1 MTISRRD
8 FLKVTAG
15 TGALAAIG
23 QLGRTTAIAAPSGSY
38 RAMVGVFLFGGN
50 DGWNMVIPTDAR
62 HAQYLASRGTVGIKA
77 SQLTALTGAPYA
89 LHPAMAALRPL
100 WDEGSLA
107 LVLNAGTLYAPLTK
121 ATYQSRADLRPMNL
135 LSHSD
140 EQAHWQGLRARDFA
154 TDGFMG
160 RLTDRMGTG
169 AVPSMI
175 SIAGSNLAVIG
186 KTSSALV
193 LPSTGTL
200 TRSGYSSMSNAA
212 NNAKNAALASFS
224 SATGLG
230 DVAEASARDINASYD
245 QATTANTI
253 ISANSALDGY
263 FVNPATGAALTS
275 DVARQLMRVARMID
289 ARGSLGHGRQT
300 FFVSQGGYDNH
311 SGQTNG
317 GNNDT
322 GTHAGLL
329 GDLAMALAGFHRAM
343 QAIGMAENV
352 TSFTMSD
359 FGRTYRGNAQNGT
372 DHAWGSNHLVVGG
385 NVAPGGIF
393 GAYPDPVLGGA
404 TDVSSEGRFVPGVA
418 QEEYIGA
425 IARWHGVADAD
436 MPYVFPNWSTWS
448 TGGRGPLGLFRT

>member
-15 TGALAAIG
+15 TSALAAIG
-23 QLGRTTAIAAPSGSY
+23 QLGHTAAIAAPSGNY

-62 HAQYLASRGTVGIKA
+62 HPQYLASRGTVGIA
-77 SQLTALTGAPYA
+77 ANRLTALTGAAYA

-200 TRSGYSSMSNAA
+200 TRSGYSTMSNAA
-212 NNAKNAALASFS
+212 NNAKNAAL
-224 SATGLG
+224 
-230 DVAEASARDINASYD
+230 
-245 QATTANTI
+245 
-253 ISANSALDGY
+253 
-263 FVNPATGAALTS
+263 
-275 DVARQLMRVARMID
+275 
-289 ARGSLGHGRQT
+289 
-300 FFVSQGGYDNH
+300 
-311 SGQTNG
+311 
-317 GNNDT
+317 
-322 GTHAGLL
+322 
-329 GDLAMALAGFHRAM
+329 
-343 QAIGMAENV
+343 
-352 TSFTMSD
+352 
-359 FGRTYRGNAQNGT
+359 
-372 DHAWGSNHLVVGG
+372 
-385 NVAPGGIF
+385 
-393 GAYPDPVLGGA
+393 
-404 TDVSSEGRFVPGVA
+404 
-418 QEEYIGA
+418 
-425 IARWHGVADAD
+425 
-436 MPYVFPNWSTWS
+436 
-448 TGGRGPLGLFRT
+448 